1 MSGWKNIKIEKTQKS
16 ANGAMENDV
25 ELQRRS
31 TQSRNVSR
39 FSLMS
44 TLELFLSFFLFFFL
58 PFPPHAYVKRFI
70 WDRARV
76 TKRANCRNLI
86 IKRAR

>member
-44 TLELFLSFFLFFFL
+44 TLELFLSFFLFFF
-58 PFPPHAYVKRFI
+58 PFFPPSRLREEIYLGSCSCDQTRE
-70 WDRARV
+70 
-76 TKRANCRNLI
+76 L
-86 IKRAR
+86 